1 MTITMRGA
9 LDHPLVVK
17 VINYQAAMAQQNFA
31 EGAKVFAPDVLYN
44 VPGNNPLSG
53 TFVGPEAVMG
63 YFGNLMG
70 ITAGTYEILDML
82 WLVSGERV
90 ALSTS
95 NKATIKGETLIWDE
109 VIVFEFVDGLK
120 QRIDQFQ
127 SEGARVDA
135 FFNSAA

>member
-44 VPGNNPLSG
+44 VPGNNSLSG

-127 SEGARVDA
+127 SDGARVDA
-135 FFNSAA
+135 FFNSAT

>member
-1 MTITMRGA
+1 MSTTMRGA
-9 LDHPLVVK
+9 LNHPLVVK
-17 VINYQAAMAQQNFA
+17 IINYQVAMAQQNFA
-31 EGAKVFAPDVLYN
+31 EGAKVFAPDVIYN

-53 TFVGPEAVMG
+53 TFVGPEPVMG
-63 YFGNLMG
+63 YFGHLMS
-70 ITAGTYEILDML
+70 ITSGTYEILDML

-95 NKATIKGETLIWDE
+95 NKATIKDQTFTWDE
-109 VIVFEFVDGLK
+109 VIVFEFVNGLK

-127 SEGARVDA
+127 SDGDSVDA